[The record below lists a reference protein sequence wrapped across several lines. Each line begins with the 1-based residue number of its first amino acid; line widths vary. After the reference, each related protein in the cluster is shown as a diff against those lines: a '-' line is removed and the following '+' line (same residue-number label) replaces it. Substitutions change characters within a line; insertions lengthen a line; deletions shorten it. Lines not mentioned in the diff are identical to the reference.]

1 MRVKFYT
8 ALTIVATLAE
18 NSDALALDNDNF
30 VETYTTMEDLNP
42 SVTQFVD
49 S

>member
-18 NSDALALDNDNF
+18 NSDALALDND
-30 VETYTTMEDLNP
+30 VLETYTTVDPNP
-42 SVTQFVD
+42 IT
-49 S
+49 